1 MLGFLGRCL
10 DRAKAVLI
18 VGGAVFLFVCAGM
31 ICLAAAAVTLL
42 DLWLPLPAALALT
55 AVACLSIAAIVLW
68 FGMNPPRASQADAE
82 PEADIE
88 AALASLTEV
97 PVEIARRIITER
109 PIAALVVFSGVGALI
124 ARKPALAVRIAE
136 RLISRFT

>member
-1 MLGFLGRCL
+1 MGFLGRCL

-18 VGGAVFLFVCAGM
+18 LGGAVFVFLVAGL
-31 ICLAAAAVTLL
+31 ICLAAAAVSLL
-42 DLWLPLPAALALT
+42 DLWLPLPASLALT

-68 FGMNPPRASQADAE
+68 VGMRPPRAAPAEAE
-82 PEADIE
+82 PEADME
-88 AALASLTEV
+88 AVLSSLTEV
-97 PVEIARRIITER
+97 PVEIARKIITER

>member
-1 MLGFLGRCL
+1 MGFLGRCL
-10 DRAKAVLI
+10 DQAKAILLF
-18 VGGAVFLFVCAGM
+18 GGVAFLLSIAGL

-42 DLWLPLPAALALT
+42 DLWLPLPASLALT

-68 FGMNPPRASQADAE
+68 VGLNPPRAAPAEAE
-82 PEADIE
+82 PEADME
-88 AALASLTEV
+88 AVLSSLTEV
-97 PVEIARRIITER
+97 PVEIARKIITER

-124 ARKPALAVRIAE
+124 ARRPALAVRIAE